1 MKKICVIGLGY
12 IGLPTATMFAVSGYK
27 VVGVD
32 VKKDVVE
39 TINQGNIHIE
49 EPGLSEMVK
58 GAVSKGNLKASTKPE
73 ESDVYI
79 IAVPT
84 PLTQDKKIELK
95 YLKNAIESLEKVL
108 KKGDTVIVES
118 TIAPRTTEDFI
129 LPILE
134 EMGFDPKKDL
144 YLSHCPERVLPGQI
158 INELM
163 NNNRVI
169 GGTTKEAALKARKI
183 YESFVNGEM
192 YITDATTAEMVK
204 LMENTFRDV
213 NIALVNELAKISKK
227 IKIDIWE
234 AVGLANKHPRVNL
247 HKPGPGVGGH
257 CLAIDPWFI
266 VEKAPEKSKI
276 IKLSRDTNNSMPG
289 FVVKDIEE
297 NLGKI
302 NNPKI
307 AILGITY
314 KGNVDDLRE
323 SPVLDIIDKF
333 EQKGYDLGIYDPYVK
348 NFKYETVSLEN
359 AVKEADLLIVG
370 ADHRDF
376 KYIFPDKISE
386 LMRNNILYD
395 TKNIL
400 DHKAWEKS
408 GFKVMKLGG
417 YNIKN
422 W

>member
-1 MKKICVIGLGY
+1 MKKVCVIGLGY

-84 PLTQDKKIELK
+84 PLTENKKIDLK
-95 YLKNAIESLEKVL
+95 YLKSAVESLSEVL

-118 TIAPRTTEDFI
+118 TIAPRTTKDFI

-134 EMGFDPKKDL
+134 EMGFNPKKDL
-144 YLSHCPERVLPGQI
+144 YVSHCPERVLPGQI

-169 GGTTKEAALKARKI
+169 GGITEEAAIKARKL
-183 YESFVNGEM
+183 YDSFVKGEM
-192 YITDATTAEMVK
+192 YLTDVTTAEMVK

-227 IKIDIWE
+227 VKKDIWE
-234 AVGLANKHPRVNL
+234 AVELANKHPRVNL
-247 HKPGPGVGGH
+247 HQPGPGVGGH

-266 VEKAPEKSKI
+266 VEKVPEESKI
-276 IKLSRDTNNSMPG
+276 IKLSRDTNNSMHD
-289 FVVKDIEE
+289 FVVNEIEE
-297 NLGKI
+297 NL
-302 NNPKI
+302 
-307 AILGITY
+307 
-314 KGNVDDLRE
+314 
-323 SPVLDIIDKF
+323 
-333 EQKGYDLGIYDPYVK
+333 
-348 NFKYETVSLEN
+348 
-359 AVKEADLLIVG
+359 
-370 ADHRDF
+370 
-376 KYIFPDKISE
+376 
-386 LMRNNILYD
+386 
-395 TKNIL
+395 
-400 DHKAWEKS
+400 EK
-408 GFKVMKLGG
+408 
-417 YNIKN
+417 
-422 W
+422 

>member
-169 GGTTKEAALKARKI
+169 GGVTEKAALKAKEV
-183 YESFVNGEM
+183 YESFVKGEM

-227 IKIDIWE
+227 VKIDIWE
-234 AVGLANKHPRVNL
+234 AVELANKHPRVNL

-266 VEKAPEKSKI
+266 IEKAPKKSKI
-276 IKLSRDTNNSMPG
+276 IKLSRDTNNSMPD
-289 FVVKDIEE
+289 FVVNEIED
-297 NLGKI
+297 KI
-302 NNPKI
+302 KAFKNPKV
-307 AILGITY
+307 AIL
-314 KGNVDDLRE
+314 
-323 SPVLDIIDKF
+323 
-333 EQKGYDLGIYDPYVK
+333 
-348 NFKYETVSLEN
+348 
-359 AVKEADLLIVG
+359 
-370 ADHRDF
+370 
-376 KYIFPDKISE
+376 
-386 LMRNNILYD
+386 
-395 TKNIL
+395 
-400 DHKAWEKS
+400 
-408 GFKVMKLGG
+408 
-417 YNIKN
+417 
-422 W
+422 